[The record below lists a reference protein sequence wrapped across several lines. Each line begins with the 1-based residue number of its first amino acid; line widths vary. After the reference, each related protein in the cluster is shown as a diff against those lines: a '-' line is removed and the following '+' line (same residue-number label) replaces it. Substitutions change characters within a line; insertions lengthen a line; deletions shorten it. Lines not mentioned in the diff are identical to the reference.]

1 MPSLTEPNDLIRF
14 CHAIEA
20 ASDAELSEIVGD
32 GLDAALA
39 ATILELE
46 AMNRLIESAVARVM
60 DHSGLRHGAKAK
72 RS

>member
-1 MPSLTEPNDLIRF
+1 MPSLTEPNELIRL
-14 CHAIEA
+14 CRAIEA

-32 GLDAALA
+32 ELDSALA
-39 ATILELE
+39 ATVLELTALE
-46 AMNRLIESAVARVM
+46 RLIQSTVARLV